1 MFCVRGSV
9 VREGSGFTIESKLE
23 MMLSSKLGRLC
34 TGFSLACALMLL
46 RESGCVPVERCCFVE
61 ATLR

>member
-9 VREGSGFTIESKLE
+9 VREGSGFTIQSKLE
-23 MMLSSKLGRLC
+23 RLC
-34 TGFSLACALMLL
+34 TGYSLACALTLL